1 MIGNENACFS
11 HHLKASEFSPAA
23 LPGPGADTD
32 AEDEEEK
39 ESFPAAAAADSS
51 WWELPSPPRSLS
63 SSYSRGRQ
71 EGSYIDLS
79 LSPANSFVALKLR
92 LL

>member
-1 MIGNENACFS
+1 MKTHVWC
-11 HHLKASEFSPAA
+11 HHLKASEISPAA

-32 AEDEEEK
+32 AEDEEEE
-39 ESFPAAAAADSS
+39 ESFPGAAADSS

-79 LSPANSFVALKLR
+79 LSPANSFAFVAPKLR
-92 LL
+92 LV